1 MYGNLLYYSCNSS
14 VGLKTYRLSWR
25 ESVRGQ
31 ASPFSAPHL
40 CERGW
45 PWPCSQ
51 TPPNLLLLSPV
62 LRAPP
67 AAPQGWRPF
76 AGLCGGSQHTLPTP
90 LWPHSGSLSQSL
102 RLNPSSH
109 MRPRMKSNPDPG
121 SRAWHSHLGCDKQSG
136 SRPGSVHDLPCWVS
150 PLALPWDGSLTG
162 LAHPSSLEL
171 RVWVF
176 SSHGQACGW
185 AATARKAPEEGS
197 ARRGPE
203 HATPTPRLCFCPS
216 VQALLWEPRHVGLFV
231 FLIFKK
237 L

>member
-90 LWPHSGSLSQSL
+90 LWPHSGSI
-102 RLNPSSH
+102 P
-109 MRPRMKSNPDPG
+109 
-121 SRAWHSHLGCDKQSG
+121 
-136 SRPGSVHDLPCWVS
+136 
-150 PLALPWDGSLTG
+150 
-162 LAHPSSLEL
+162 
-171 RVWVF
+171 
-176 SSHGQACGW
+176 
-185 AATARKAPEEGS
+185 
-197 ARRGPE
+197 
-203 HATPTPRLCFCPS
+203 PTPGGEWIGGGRSVSRVTHYKSRQESRLEIRVACVRVGRFRAYFEIKA
-216 VQALLWEPRHVGLFV
+216 VGITVGLDV
-231 FLIFKK
+231 G
-237 L
+237 